1 MRIKSPNYNEICLL
15 NIGGTIRAK
24 LHADG
29 LNAVK
34 FVRIDVTD
42 LASIKAAKEAIDQE
56 DGKLDVLVN
65 NAGSV
70 IFFFLLSTFRFT
82 S

>member
-1 MRIKSPNYNEICLL
+1 MV
-15 NIGGTIRAK
+15 TIRAK

-42 LASIKAAKEAIDQE
+42 LATIKAAKEAIDQE

-70 IFFFLLSTFRFT
+70 FFFFLLSTFRFT

>member
-1 MRIKSPNYNEICLL
+1 MFI
-15 NIGGTIRAK
+15 IRAK
-24 LHADG
+24 LNADG

-42 LASIKAAKEAIDQE
+42 LGTIQAAKETIDQE

-65 NAGSV
+65 NAGTV
-70 IFFFLLSTFRFT
+70 IFSLISIPI
-82 S
+82 

>member
-1 MRIKSPNYNEICLL
+1 MV
-15 NIGGTIRAK
+15 TIRAK

-42 LASIKAAKEAIDQE
+42 LETIKAAKEAIDQE

-70 IFFFLLSTFRFT
+70 IFFLSVINLPIYKLIFF
-82 S
+82 

>member
-1 MRIKSPNYNEICLL
+1 MVVTL
-15 NIGGTIRAK
+15 RAK

-29 LNAVK
+29 LNSVK

-42 LASIKAAKEAIDQE
+42 LATIQAAKEAIDKE

-65 NAGSV
+65 NAGTVFS
-70 IFFFLLSTFRFT
+70 LLSSVLIYTLI
-82 S
+82 

>member
-1 MRIKSPNYNEICLL
+1 MFTETL
-15 NIGGTIRAK
+15 IRAK
-24 LHADG
+24 LHAEG

-42 LASIKAAKEAIDQE
+42 LATIKAAKEAIDQE

-65 NAGSV
+65 NAGTVFFLSV
-70 IFFFLLSTFRFT
+70 ISIPIYKLL
-82 S
+82 